1 MKIPN
6 IVRTIATR
14 KYRKGLTM
22 TLALLLL
29 ASSAPVKGGTS
40 LATSSSLTSA
50 APAGSDFVYVT
61 TLNIVSFSD
70 QNPERTF
77 TFTLPA
83 NLTTGLGH
91 IMVQARGVDHSC
103 NRFEING
110 NQVNVLVNRSGNN
123 ERHTD
128 HQDILSGVLRP
139 GTNTLFIQSRNESC
153 GLGGNLDDFD
163 IGNIVIFYKT
173 L

>member
-1 MKIPN
+1 VKIPN

-40 LATSSSLTSA
+40 LATSPSLTSA

-61 TLNIVSFSD
+61 TAFVSFSD

-77 TFTLPA
+77 TFTLPD
-83 NLTTGLGH
+83 NLTGRGH
-91 IMVQARGVDHSC
+91 IMVQAKGVDVSC

-110 NQVNVLVNRSGNN
+110 SQVNVLVNRNGST
-123 ERHTD
+123 ELHTD
-128 HQDILSGVLRP
+128 YQDILSGVLRG

-163 IGNIVIFYKT
+163 IANIAIFYRT